1 MWFCAVWRGVICQ
14 SCSISPLLLN
24 GAVDRWKDGT
34 WTIHDASGK
43 KKKKK
48 QTIQA
53 AQSKLYLIVFFPPPK
68 DWCHPNVCTVSPVKA
83 RPWTALACFSSSQW
97 LPLSLRCEGCK
108 LWPTVRQAVTFTD
121 QNNLTS
127 HSRAWGSLFFFFYCY
142 YYFFFFFLSVVEQST
157 APCSVSV
164 KDKRHESS
172 VCACSY
178 VKPMS
183 AQLKDAMS

>member
-1 MWFCAVWRGVICQ
+1 MKSVILCCVKRCHLSVMFYLPPVVEWSRGSLKGRDLDNPRCF
-14 SCSISPLLLN
+14 
-24 GAVDRWKDGT
+24 RKE
-34 WTIHDASGK
+34 K
-43 KKKKK
+43 KNK

-127 HSRAWGSLFFFFYCY
+127 HSRAWGSLFFFLLLLLFFS
-142 YYFFFFFLSVVEQST
+142 FFFIRSGAKHSSMLSLSEG
-157 APCSVSV
+157 
-164 KDKRHESS
+164 
-172 VCACSY
+172 
-178 VKPMS
+178 
-183 AQLKDAMS
+183 